1 MLGIA
6 TGITNTSYQWQPNHV
21 GADLKLWL
29 RNGVGVAAAQWDDSS
44 GNSNHVV
51 QGTGGNQATVSG
63 GGLEF
68 DASDDYYD
76 ITADIRVASE
86 EACMIFIVMELDNV
100 GNDTILG
107 IDATAEFVEFQTNK
121 VIRIKIDGTTVQAA
135 FSAATFTNNNKM
147 VVGIQREEGGTGN
160 LNIYK
165 NGALLTPTSQ
175 VANSGAIDFKTIG
188 SRGGGS
194 PDRFFDGHIFELLVY
209 DTTELTT
216 GEIGKINNY
225 LINKHTPLG

>member
-68 DASDDYYD
+68 DGSDDHYD
-76 ITADIRVASE
+76 ITEIVCSDR
-86 EACMIFIVMELDNV
+86 EAFMFFIVIEPDNV
-100 GNDTILG
+100 SNRVMLG
-107 IDATAEFVEFQTNK
+107 DGTNEGLVEIQTNK
-121 VIRIKIDGTTVQAA
+121 RIRVKIDGDTAISPTFSEVQFPAGE
-135 FSAATFTNNNKM
+135 KY
-147 VVGIQREEGGTGN
+147 VLGIQREAGATGN
-160 LNIYK
+160 INVYK
-165 NGALLTPTSQ
+165 DGTLLTPTSQ
-175 VANSGAIDFKTIG
+175 LADSGPIAFNSISGRG
-188 SRGGGS
+188 S
-194 PDRFFDGHIFELLVY
+194 DRYFDGHIYELLFY
-209 DTTELTT
+209 DTADLTT

-225 LINKHTPLG
+225 LVNKHTL